1 MADQTPLLGLPYIL
15 PSQAQKHVTH
25 NEALNLLDTVVQ
37 LAVLD
42 RTRTAPPTA
51 PADGDRYIIA
61 AGGTSE
67 WQSHDGEIAMWQVS
81 AWTFA
86 TPRQGWQAWVIAEE
100 VSVRFDGSDWIV
112 PVLALDNLSG
122 VGINTTAD
130 TTNRLAVSADAT
142 LLSHDGGGHQ
152 LKINKSTVYDTASL
166 LFQTSWFGRAEMGT
180 AGSDR
185 FAIKV
190 SADGSSWTEALSFDE
205 ATGIAAGAAVQQSA
219 EDTTSGRLM
228 RADYGYGPGNLL
240 GMVAQSGGVP
250 QGAVIE
256 RGATADG
263 EYVRLADGTQIC
275 YGVLSAGS
283 ITNAGSGT
291 WTYPYRT
298 VDLNWTF
305 PATFSVAPVVSA
317 APIAPESLNEARR
330 RVLACTGE
338 VNTGAAL
345 NIHLIRIGTDSNADN
360 FEIGMTAIGR
370 WF

>member
-42 RTRTAPPTA
+42 RTLTAPPSA
-51 PADGDRYIIA
+51 PVDGDRYIVA

-67 WQSHDGEIAMWQVS
+67 WQGHDGEVAMWQAS

-86 TPRQGWQAWVIAEE
+86 VPRQGWQAWVIAEE
-100 VSVRFDGSDWIV
+100 TSVRFDGSDWIV
-112 PVLALDNLSG
+112 PPLALDNLAG
-122 VGINTTAD
+122 VGINATAD
-130 TTNRLAVSADAT
+130 ATNRLTVFADAT

-180 AGSDR
+180 AGNDR

-190 SADGSSWTEALSFDE
+190 SADGSSWTEALSFDG
-205 ATGIAAGAAVQQSA
+205 ATGIPAGAAVQQSA
-219 EDTTSGRLM
+219 TDTTAGRLM

-240 GMVAQSGGVP
+240 GTVAQSGGVP

-256 RGATADG
+256 RGTTANG
-263 EYVRLADGTQIC
+263 EYIRLADGTQIC
-275 YGVLSAGS
+275 FAVLSGGS
-283 ITNAGSGT
+283 ITASGSGT
-291 WTYPYRT
+291 WADPYRSA
-298 VDLNWTF
+298 DLGWTF
-305 PATFSVAPVVSA
+305 PAAFSVAPVVQASA
-317 APIAPESLNEARR
+317 IPPASLAAARR
-330 RVLACTGE
+330 RAAACTGAISA
-338 VNTGAAL
+338 TAAAQ
-345 NIHLIRIGTDSNADN
+345 IHVVRLGDDGTADDFGIGV
-360 FEIGMTAIGR
+360 TAIGR